1 VKRSQ
6 PLRADP
12 AKVREWQRRSAARWG
27 RSRRRT
33 GAAAA
38 EYQAVRDA
46 RRAHAHGLCEIAG
59 PTCTR
64 WGTEVHHVL
73 PRSKGG
79 ADEFGNCLLT
89 CQMCH
94 AHAHNNPAWARERG
108 VLA

>member
-12 AKVREWQRRSAARWG
+12 VKAKAWQQRSARRW
-27 RSRRRT
+27 RTSRART
-33 GAAAA
+33 GTAAVD
-38 EYQAVRDA
+38 YTAVRDA

-64 WGTEVHHVL
+64 WGTEAHHVL

-79 ADEFGNCLLT
+79 PDEFGNLLWA
-89 CQMCH
+89 CASCH
-94 AHAHNNPAWARERG
+94 QHLHGHPAWARERG